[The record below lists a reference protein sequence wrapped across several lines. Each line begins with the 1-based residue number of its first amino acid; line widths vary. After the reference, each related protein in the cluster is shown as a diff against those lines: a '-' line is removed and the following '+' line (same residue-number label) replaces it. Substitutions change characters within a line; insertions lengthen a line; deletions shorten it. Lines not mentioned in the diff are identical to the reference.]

1 LGALKPPAEAS
12 GAEDEEELLL
22 VFDWADIFAVDGGC
36 VLLVGEE
43 RQEVECDR
51 IYTWRRNY
59 RQRKALVTLS
69 PGIISLPRE
78 PG

>member
-22 VFDWADIFAVDGGC
+22 VFDCPDIFAVDGGC

-43 RQEVECDR
+43 RQKVECDR
-51 IYTWRRNY
+51 IYT
-59 RQRKALVTLS
+59 
-69 PGIISLPRE
+69 
-78 PG
+78 